1 MAIISKLIILS
12 IVAISFTLAFLAF
25 YLMSN
30 LSKEQRKNQI
40 GEIISQLINF
50 VLFLWLAKILLNL
63 PLFIRDPL
71 AVLAYPSNSE
81 AFYLAALFTGALLY
95 YKARQRK
102 IAGLMLA
109 HSFLQVFL
117 AALFLY
123 EFIQLIWRE
132 NPFSLP
138 YLMVFGL
145 LLALFHLLQGR
156 VSLQNQISI
165 VLGAGAAGFFAI
177 NFMLPYLSIFGYI
190 MEPWFLALMLAAFFG
205 LLIKDAADEPQSES
219 N

>member
-1 MAIISKLIILS
+1 MAIISKSIIIFIIS
-12 IVAISFTLAFLAF
+12 ISFALAFLAF
-25 YLMSN
+25 YLMSS
-30 LSKEQRKNQI
+30 LPKKQRKEQI

-63 PLFIRDPL
+63 PLFVQDPL

-81 AFYLAALFTGALLY
+81 SFYLAALFTGILVFY
-95 YKARQRK
+95 NVRKRK
-102 IAGLMLA
+102 IAGGMLA

-117 AALFLY
+117 AASFFY

-132 NPFSLP
+132 NPFSFP
-138 YLMVFGL
+138 YLVIFGV
-145 LLALFHLLQGR
+145 LLALFHVLQGR
-156 VSLQNQISI
+156 VSPQNQISV

-177 NFMLPYLSIFGYI
+177 SFMLPYLSLFGYI
-190 MEPWFLALMLAAFFG
+190 VEPWFLALVLAACFG
-205 LLIKDAADEPQSES
+205 LLIKGPQDEQQSES

>member
-1 MAIISKLIILS
+1 MAIISKLTVILIIA
-12 IVAISFTLAFLAF
+12 VSFALAFLAF

-30 LSKEQRKNQI
+30 LTKEQRKQQI
-40 GEIISQLINF
+40 NEITSQLINF

-63 PLFIRDPL
+63 PLFVQDPL

-81 AFYLAALFTGALLY
+81 AFYLATLFTGILVY
-95 YKARQRK
+95 IKAKQGK
-102 IAGLMLA
+102 IAGSRLA

-117 AALFLY
+117 AASFVY
-123 EFIQLIWRE
+123 EFIQMTWRE

-138 YLMVFGL
+138 YLVVFGL
-145 LLALFHLLQGR
+145 LLVLFHVLQGR
-156 VSLQNQISI
+156 MNPLNQISI
-165 VLGAGAAGFFAI
+165 VLAAAAVAFFTI

-190 MEPWFLALMLAAFFG
+190 VEPWFLALFLAACFG
-205 LLIKDAADEPQSES
+205 LLINGPSDQLESES

>member
-1 MAIISKLIILS
+1 MAIISKLTVILIIA
-12 IVAISFTLAFLAF
+12 VSFALAFLAF

-30 LSKEQRKNQI
+30 LTKEQRKQQI
-40 GEIISQLINF
+40 NEITSQLINF

-63 PLFIRDPL
+63 PLFVQDPL

-81 AFYLAALFTGALLY
+81 AFYLATLFVGILVY
-95 YKARQRK
+95 VKAKQGK
-102 IAGLMLA
+102 IAGSRLA

-117 AALFLY
+117 AASFVY
-123 EFIQLIWRE
+123 EFIQMTWRE

-138 YLMVFGL
+138 YLVVFGL
-145 LLALFHLLQGR
+145 LLVLSHVLQGR
-156 VSLQNQISI
+156 MNPLNQISI
-165 VLGAGAAGFFAI
+165 VLAAAAVAFFTI

-190 MEPWFLALMLAAFFG
+190 VEPWFLALFLAACFG
-205 LLIKDAADEPQSES
+205 LLINGPSDQLESES